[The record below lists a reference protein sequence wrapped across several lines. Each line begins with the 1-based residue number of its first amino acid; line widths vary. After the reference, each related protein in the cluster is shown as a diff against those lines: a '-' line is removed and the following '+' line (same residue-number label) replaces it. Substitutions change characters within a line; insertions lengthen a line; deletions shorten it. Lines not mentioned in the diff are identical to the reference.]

1 MEAPYVIVN
10 VFKSHTTNLIT
21 TEYIDRAIYNH
32 FSDRIMKYLLFI
44 LLLITS
50 CKAATPEYNP
60 ETIYLIVQSPKYNL
74 YLPKNDMIKSLDK
87 KYEHERQKLNYD
99 CIKKLSQ
106 TDSIKVSSDFSC
118 FNPSLLENNMEKYEE
133 ESDRYDA
140 FYFCAIDLFKK
151 HKVLVYD
158 KIQEKWISKY
168 KISHRVLK
176 NVEYNAFYEVLYN
189 DSLIY
194 IH

>member
-1 MEAPYVIVN
+1 
-10 VFKSHTTNLIT
+10 
-21 TEYIDRAIYNH
+21 
-32 FSDRIMKYLLFI
+32 MKYLLFI

-118 FNPSLLENNMEKYEE
+118 FYPSLLENNMEKYEE

-158 KIQEKWISKY
+158 KIQGKWISKY
-168 KISHRVLK
+168 KISHRVFR
-176 NVEYNAFYEVLYN
+176 NVEYNAYYEVLYN

-194 IH
+194 RD

>member
-1 MEAPYVIVN
+1 MINSLE
-10 VFKSHTTNLIT
+10 KKH
-21 TEYIDRAIYNH
+21 
-32 FSDRIMKYLLFI
+32 
-44 LLLITS
+44 
-50 CKAATPEYNP
+50 
-60 ETIYLIVQSPKYNL
+60 
-74 YLPKNDMIKSLDK
+74 IKSK
-87 KYEHERQKLNYD
+87 GEIKYD

-118 FNPSLLENNMEKYEE
+118 FYPSLLENNMGKYEE

-168 KISHRVLK
+168 KIRHRIFK

-194 IH
+194 DRRDTEF

>member
-1 MEAPYVIVN
+1 
-10 VFKSHTTNLIT
+10 
-21 TEYIDRAIYNH
+21 
-32 FSDRIMKYLLFI
+32 MKYLLFI

-106 TDSIKVSSDFSC
+106 TDSIKVSSDYNCTFEI
-118 FNPSLLENNMEKYEE
+118 NKETIEE
-133 ESDRYDA
+133 YGARYDA
-140 FYFCAIDLFKK
+140 FYFSSIELFKK

-158 KIQEKWISKY
+158 KIQNKWITKY
-168 KISHRVLK
+168 KIKHRIYKPVD
-176 NVEYNAFYEVLYN
+176 EISDFHEVLYN

-194 IH
+194 DRQNTEF

>member
-1 MEAPYVIVN
+1 
-10 VFKSHTTNLIT
+10 
-21 TEYIDRAIYNH
+21 
-32 FSDRIMKYLLFI
+32 MKYLLFI

-106 TDSIKVSSDFSC
+106 TDSIKVSSDFT
-118 FNPSLLENNMEKYEE
+118 SLLEHNWEKYEE
-133 ESDRYDA
+133 DINRYDA
-140 FYFCAIDLFKK
+140 YYFCAVDLFKK

-158 KIQEKWISKY
+158 KIQNKWITHY
-168 KISHRVLK
+168 KIKHRIYKPVDEIS
-176 NVEYNAFYEVLYN
+176 VFYEVWSN

-194 IH
+194 DHRD

>member
-1 MEAPYVIVN
+1 
-10 VFKSHTTNLIT
+10 
-21 TEYIDRAIYNH
+21 
-32 FSDRIMKYLLFI
+32 MKYLLFI

-60 ETIYLIVQSPKYNL
+60 ETIYLIVQSPKYDL
-74 YLPKNDMIKSLDK
+74 YLSKNDMINILEKKHIKSK
-87 KYEHERQKLNYD
+87 GKINYD
-99 CIKKLSQ
+99 CIKQLSQ

-118 FNPSLLENNMEKYEE
+118 FYPSLLENNMEKYEE

-168 KISHRVLK
+168 KISHRVFR
-176 NVEYNAFYEVLYN
+176 NVEYNAYYEVLYN

>member
-1 MEAPYVIVN
+1 
-10 VFKSHTTNLIT
+10 
-21 TEYIDRAIYNH
+21 
-32 FSDRIMKYLLFI
+32 MKYLLFI

-87 KYEHERQKLNYD
+87 KYEHERQKLNYN

-118 FNPSLLENNMEKYEE
+118 FYPSLLENNMEKYEE

-168 KISHRVLK
+168 KISHRVFK
-176 NVEYNAFYEVLYN
+176 NVEYNAFYEMLYN

>member
-1 MEAPYVIVN
+1 
-10 VFKSHTTNLIT
+10 
-21 TEYIDRAIYNH
+21 
-32 FSDRIMKYLLFI
+32 MKYLLFI

-118 FNPSLLENNMEKYEE
+118 FYPSLLENNMEKYEE
-133 ESDRYDA
+133 ESER
-140 FYFCAIDLFKK
+140 
-151 HKVLVYD
+151 
-158 KIQEKWISKY
+158 
-168 KISHRVLK
+168 
-176 NVEYNAFYEVLYN
+176 
-189 DSLIY
+189 
-194 IH
+194 

>member
-1 MEAPYVIVN
+1 
-10 VFKSHTTNLIT
+10 
-21 TEYIDRAIYNH
+21 
-32 FSDRIMKYLLFI
+32 MKYLLFI

-60 ETIYLIVQSPKYNL
+60 ETIYLIVQSPKINL

-106 TDSIKVSSDFSC
+106 TDSIKVSSDF
-118 FNPSLLENNMEKYEE
+118 NITWDGIKDINHETIEE
-133 ESDRYDA
+133 YSVRYDA
-140 FYFCAIDLFKK
+140 YYFCAVDLFKK

-158 KIQEKWISKY
+158 KIQNKWITHY
-168 KISHRVLK
+168 KIKHRIYKPVDEISK
-176 NVEYNAFYEVLYN
+176 FYEVWSN

-194 IH
+194 NHRD